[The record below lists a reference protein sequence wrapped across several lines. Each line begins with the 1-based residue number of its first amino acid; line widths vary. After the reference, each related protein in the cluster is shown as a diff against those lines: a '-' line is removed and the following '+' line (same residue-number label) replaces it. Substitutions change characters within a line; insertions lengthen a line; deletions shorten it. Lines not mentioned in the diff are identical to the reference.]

1 MSNTL
6 LEFKNL
12 VTEFRTEG
20 TTVKAVNDISF
31 TLNKGETVGIV
42 GESGSGKSVTSLSAM
57 RLIPSPPGIISGG
70 SIVFHQKNK
79 EKVDLLKIS
88 EDQMRSYRGN
98 DLAMIFQEPM
108 TSLNPVFTCGDQV
121 LEAIILH
128 QKLSKNKAKKLTI
141 ELFKKVQLPDP
152 ERIFNTYPHQI
163 SGGQKQRVMIAMA
176 MSCEPSVLIADE
188 PTTALDVTVQKT
200 ILQLMQELQREKDM
214 GILFITHDL
223 GVIAEL
229 ADKVIVM
236 YKGKIV
242 EQGSVWE
249 IFTNPKHPY
258 TKGLLACRPPLNK
271 RYTFLPTVKDFMHVD
286 ENGKI
291 IDTNISVEDFTKD
304 LEISSTER
312 EKKQKLLFEKDP
324 VLQIKNLKTYF
335 PISNSTKIPFTLQ
348 LGLFGK
354 EQKVK
359 LDKPIIIGISLFLA
373 LLMTSVLYAVL
384 LLFGFSITNPFD
396 DVITFLNIENKIDR
410 VTLFNISFWEEVGI
424 SAIAD
429 LMQLAVV
436 VSGLLIL
443 YYLFFKSSKSSLK
456 KGLNIR
462 SKSNVKAVDKVS
474 FDVYPGET
482 LGLVGESGCGKTT
495 IGRTILRLEEPT
507 EGEMI
512 YKGIDIAKMKAN
524 ELREFRKEVQII
536 FQDPYSSLNPRMTI
550 GNAIMEPMQIHKIL
564 ENDEQRK
571 KRVEELLARVNLDPT
586 HFYRYPHEFSG
597 GQRQRIGIARA
608 LAVNPKF
615 IICDESVSALDVSVQ
630 AQVLNLLNEL
640 KEEFG
645 LTYIFISHDLSVV
658 KYMSDRMLVMQDG
671 EIEEMGDA
679 DQIYNKPSTPY
690 TQKLIDAIPEGK
702 LEDIK
707 KHLESKGVEVK

>member
-1 MSNTL
+1 MENIL

-12 VTEFRTEG
+12 VTEFHTEG
-20 TTVKAVNDISF
+20 TIVKAVNGVSF
-31 TLNKGETVGIV
+31 TLNKGETIGIV

-57 RLIPSPPGIISGG
+57 RLIPSPPGKISGG
-70 SIVFHQKNK
+70 EIIFH
-79 EKVDLLKIS
+79 EKDGTATDLLAIS
-88 EDQMRSYRGN
+88 EEEIRKFRGN
-98 DLAMIFQEPM
+98 DIAMIFQEPM

-121 LEAIILH
+121 MEAIILH
-128 QKLSKNKAKKLTI
+128 QKLNKKDAKALTI
-141 ELFKKVQLPDP
+141 KLFEEVQLPTP
-152 ERIFNTYPHQI
+152 ERIFSTYPHQI

-176 MSCEPSVLIADE
+176 MSCQPSVLIADE

-200 ILQLMQELQREKDM
+200 ILQLMQNLQKEHDM
-214 GILFITHDL
+214 GIMFITHDL

-229 ADKVIVM
+229 ADKVVVM
-236 YKGKIV
+236 YKGNIV
-242 EQGSVWE
+242 EQGSVWD

-258 TKGLLACRPPLNK
+258 TKGLLACRPPLDK
-271 RYTFLPTVKDFMHVD
+271 RYTFLPTVSDFMKID
-286 ENGKI
+286 ENGEI
-291 IDTNISVEDFTKD
+291 IDNGISVSEFTKD
-304 LEISSTER
+304 LAIPESER
-312 EKKQKLLFEKDP
+312 VAKHKKLYSQEPLM
-324 VLQIKNLKTYF
+324 QIKNLKTYF
-335 PISNSTKIPFTLQ
+335 PIRNGF
-348 LGLFGK
+348 FG
-354 EQKVK
+354 
-359 LDKPIIIGISLFLA
+359 GIS
-373 LLMTSVLYAVL
+373 
-384 LLFGFSITNPFD
+384 D
-396 DVITFLNIENKIDR
+396 H
-410 VTLFNISFWEEVGI
+410 
-424 SAIAD
+424 
-429 LMQLAVV
+429 
-436 VSGLLIL
+436 
-443 YYLFFKSSKSSLK
+443 
-456 KGLNIR
+456 
-462 SKSNVKAVDKVS
+462 VKAVDDVT

-495 IGRTILRLEEPT
+495 IGRTIIRLEEPT

-512 YKGIDIAKMKAN
+512 YKGKDIAKMN
-524 ELREFRKEVQII
+524 TEELRLFRKDVQII

-550 GNAIMEPMQIHKIL
+550 GNAIMEPMQVHGIL

-571 KRVEELLARVNLDPT
+571 KKVEELLTRVSLDPT

-658 KYMSDRMLVMQDG
+658 KYMSDRMVVMQEG
-671 EIEEMGDA
+671 KIEEMGDA
-679 DQIYNKPSTPY
+679 DQIYNKPATEY

-707 KHLESKGVEVK
+707 KHLESKGIIVS